1 MYSTLSE
8 ATNDLKAR
16 GYLEDFNLQPDCV
29 ECPSLKLQWHPEDFT
44 VDEFYR
50 FEGMSSTDDSS
61 IVYAI
66 SSKDGIKG
74 ILVDAYGVYSSSLNE
89 AMIRKLT
96 IQR

>member
-1 MYSTLSE
+1 MYATLSE

-16 GYLEDFNLQPDCV
+16 GYREDFNLQPHGI
-29 ECPSLKLQWHPEDFT
+29 ESPALELQWHPEDFT
-44 VDEFYR
+44 IDEFYR
-50 FEGMSSTDDSS
+50 FEGMSSTDDSC

-66 SSKDGIKG
+66 SSKDGVKG

-89 AMIRKLT
+89 AMIAKLV